1 MEQIGLSSGRPL
13 PLTGRLSRRKL
24 PIRLGNMKQRVAAV
38 LVPADVATQVRGKNK
53 ESRSHQPGQ
62 SRGLAG
68 VLLSAM
74 RIWER
79 QEQQKIPTEELLA
92 QAAVRGDQVIYK
104 RQFLEMFVLVHVPRH
119 FDAWMVVTL
128 P

>member
-1 MEQIGLSSGRPL
+1 
-13 PLTGRLSRRKL
+13 
-24 PIRLGNMKQRVAAV
+24 
-38 LVPADVATQVRGKNK
+38 
-53 ESRSHQPGQ
+53 
-62 SRGLAG
+62 
-68 VLLSAM
+68 M